1 MSMPQANVVM
11 NVRHVSSTTSIIDIQ
26 GDLSAFA
33 EPVLMDA
40 YTQASSPT
48 TRIVMLNFTGL
59 AYMNSSGIGLLVT
72 LLIRINRQKQH
83 LLCYGL
89 SEHYRHIFRLT
100 RLDDAIRIYNTEGDA
115 LAAANKL

>member
-1 MSMPQANVVM
+1 MPQANIVM
-11 NVRHVSSTTSIIDIQ
+11 NIRHVSPATSIIDIQ

-40 YTQASSPT
+40 YKQASRPT
-48 TRIVMLNFTGL
+48 TRNIMLNFGGL

-83 LLCYGL
+83 FLCFGL
-89 SEHYRHIFRLT
+89 SEHYKHIFELT
-100 RLDDAIRIYNTEGDA
+100 RLSDAIKIYDTESEA
-115 LAAANKL
+115 LAAAQLL

>member
-1 MSMPQANVVM
+1 MSQARIVTH
-11 NVRHVSSTTSIIDIQ
+11 VRHINAAISIIDIQ
-26 GDLSAFA
+26 GDLASSA
-33 EPVLMDA
+33 ENVLMDA
-40 YTQASSPT
+40 YAEVSTPT
-48 TRIVMLNFTGL
+48 TRVILLNFTEL

-72 LLIRINRQKQH
+72 LLIRVNRQKQH

>member
-1 MSMPQANVVM
+1 MPQANIVM
-11 NVRHVSSTTSIIDIQ
+11 NVRRVSSTTSIIDIQ

-48 TRIVMLNFTGL
+48 TRIIMLNFTGL

-83 LLCYGL
+83 LLCFGL
-89 SEHYRHIFRLT
+89 SEQHLT
-100 RLDDAIRIYNTEGDA
+100 GGHDAPMGDAIKLYDTEPEA
-115 LAAANKL
+115 LAAAQSR